1 MGKLLRLRKEK
12 RQRGQAMVE
21 FALVLPLLL
30 IVTFIIIDFGFAF
43 SQWIVITNATR
54 EGARLGATG
63 KSADL
68 VATRTIDAS
77 NGTLAG
83 AGDVVSVEYLDL
95 NGDGVGLGDQVVV
108 RANHDYDFITP
119 LDVFLNLTGLSPI
132 PLSACSDM
140 RVEITVVGATGGGSS
155 C

>member
-12 RQRGQAMVE
+12 GQRGQAMVE

-30 IVTFIIIDFGFAF
+30 IITFIIIDFGFAF
-43 SQWIVITNATR
+43 SQWVIITNATR

-77 NGTLAG
+77 NGTLEG
-83 AGDVVSVEYLDL
+83 AGDVVTVEYLDL
-95 NGDGVGLGDQVVV
+95 NGDGVGIGDQVVV
-108 RANHDYDFITP
+108 KARHDYNLLTP
-119 LDVFLNLTGLSPI
+119 LDSFLSLTGLNPI
-132 PLSACSDM
+132 TLSACTNM

>member
-30 IVTFIIIDFGFAF
+30 IITFIIIDFGFAF
-43 SQWIVITNATR
+43 SQWVIITNATR

-77 NGTLAG
+77 NGTLDG
-83 AGDVVSVEYLDL
+83 VGDVVTVEYLDL
-95 NGDGVGLGDQVVV
+95 NGDGVGIGDQVVV
-108 RANHDYDFITP
+108 KARHDYNLLTP
-119 LDVFLNLTGLSPI
+119 LDSFLNLTGLNPI
-132 PLSACSDM
+132 VLSACSDM

>member
-1 MGKLLRLRKEK
+1 MGKLLKLRKEK
-12 RQRGQAMVE
+12 GQRGQAMVE

-30 IVTFIIIDFGFAF
+30 IITFIIIDFGFAF
-43 SQWIVITNATR
+43 SQWVVITNATR

-77 NGTLAG
+77 NGTLEG
-83 AGDVVSVEYLDL
+83 AGDLVTVEYLDL
-95 NGDGVGLGDQVVV
+95 NGDGVGIGDQVVV
-108 RANHDYDFITP
+108 KARHDYNLLTP
-119 LDVFLNLTGLSPI
+119 LDSFLNLTGLNPI
-132 PLSACSDM
+132 TLSACTDM
-140 RVEITVVGATGGGSS
+140 RVEIKVVGATGGGTS